1 MLTTAVN
8 SFVELFPG
16 LLLSSLQVEY
26 RKQQSVVSL
35 KETKGSGPE
44 AELRM
49 KDTQRS
55 TVDVGRQTPNA
66 EQRAFPRLDAVRQ
79 TIRQMHGYTPGEQP
93 QDKRYIKLNS
103 NENPYPPSPHVIA
116 ALQQAISEDLRLY
129 PDPVATRLR
138 DKAAAVYG
146 LSREQVVVGNG
157 SDDLLT
163 MLMRTF
169 VGRGDRVAFP
179 FPTYSL
185 YDILVAMQEG
195 EVVRVP
201 FPADFS
207 LPPQLT
213 GVEAKLTILC
223 HPNAPSGTLTPLRQ
237 VEGLAQRVG
246 GILVIDEAYVDFADE
261 TALPLLHRYPQ
272 VVILRTF
279 SKSFSLAGVR
289 IGLAFGHPDLLNELM
304 KVKDSYNVSRLSIV
318 AAVAALEDY
327 AWMRQNVDKIR
338 ATRTRLSAALHELG
352 YFVYDSQTNFV
363 LARQQGVAQ
372 EPVYL
377 GLKERGLLVRY
388 FSSPELADCLRIS
401 VGTDEEIDRL
411 LAAMQE
417 LRRSA

>member
-1 MLTTAVN
+1 MT
-8 SFVELFPG
+8 
-16 LLLSSLQVEY
+16 
-26 RKQQSVVSL
+26 
-35 KETKGSGPE
+35 
-44 AELRM
+44 
-49 KDTQRS
+49 DTQRS
-55 TVDVGRQTPNA
+55 LIDSGRRTPDA
-66 EQRAFPRLDAVRQ
+66 GPRTSSRLDAVRQ
-79 TIRQMHGYTPGEQP
+79 AIRQMQGYTPGEQP

-116 ALQQAISEDLRLY
+116 ALQRALGEDLRLY
-129 PDPVATRLR
+129 PDPVAQRLR

-146 LSREQVVVGNG
+146 LSREQVLVGNG

-169 VGRGDRVAFP
+169 VGQGERVAFP

-185 YDILVAMQEG
+185 YDVLVAMQEG

-207 LPPQLT
+207 LPAQLAE
-213 GVEAKLTILC
+213 VEAKLTFLC

-237 VEGLAQRVG
+237 VEELARHVR
-246 GILVIDEAYVDFADE
+246 GILVIDEAYIDFANE
-261 TALPLLHRYPQ
+261 TALPLLHKYPH
-272 VVILRTF
+272 VIILRTF
-279 SKSFSLAGVR
+279 SKSFSLAGMRV
-289 IGLAFGHPDLLNELM
+289 GLAFAHSSLINEMM
-304 KVKDSYNVSRLSIV
+304 KVKDSYNVSRLSLV

-327 AWMRQNVDKIR
+327 AWMRRNVDKIR
-338 ATRTRLSAALHELG
+338 TTRTRLSAALRDFG
-352 YFVYDSQTNFV
+352 YFVHDSQANFV

-417 LRRSA
+417 LRQNV